1 MALELVNPSG
11 IQPYGQFDGYDSVYL
26 TVKGGEVATIISVA
40 VSDGDRAAKDAD
52 GSDGYVGAPPAQR
65 RPAVTTNLVLGSRP
79 LFLVDDGLAG
89 YGTLFGQVI
98 GGVAGQIADGLGDQN
113 GQLLGPHTA
122 TASGKLTL
130 WNAGLYAVTLDA
142 VDTTASTG
150 LVPTNTSL
158 DVGDALYA
166 TSAGLL
172 TPDETAGFEYPTAE
186 TVVARFANFET
197 YKGSSLV
204 TTPVNL
210 VSGVNS
216 PVGQGQPQ
224 RLRFTRALI
233 HFAPP
238 IA

>member
-40 VSDGDRAAKDAD
+40 VSEGDRAAKDAD

-65 RPAVTTNLVLGSRP
+65 RPAVTTNLALGARP

-142 VDTTASTG
+142 VDTDADG
-150 LVPTNTSL
+150 LVPANTSL
-158 DVGDALYA
+158 DVGDPLYA

-172 TPDETAGFEYPTAE
+172 TPEATKGFEYPTSE
-186 TVVARFANFET
+186 TVVARFANFES

-224 RLRFTRALI
+224 AQRFTRALI